1 VKADKRA
8 QKEKEVKEE
17 QIRQV
22 GNFSRFSLF
31 AWLLETFFQLLFNV
45 VEWAQGSRENARF
58 IFVQA
63 LLTSN

>member
-22 GNFSRFSLF
+22 GIFYCSLLF
-31 AWLLETFFQLLFNV
+31 AWLLGKFFSDHL
-45 VEWAQGSRENARF
+45 
-58 IFVQA
+58 I
-63 LLTSN
+63 